1 MVAELSKIVFFM
13 KNTLLKMSKSVGI
26 FLVILII
33 SVGAKAQVFPGGP
46 GTSGSGI
53 QANGQSASN
62 GPVVPFDG
70 GMSLM
75 LIVSGVGYASKQL
88 RMKK

>member
-1 MVAELSKIVFFM
+1 M
-13 KNTLLKMSKSVGI
+13 KNTLMKMNKI
-26 FLVILII
+26 VIITLMMLTVALI
-33 SVGAKAQVFPGGP
+33 SNAQPTGTP

-53 QANGQSASN
+53 QANGQAASN

-75 LIVSGVGYASKQL
+75 LLASGVGYASKKL
-88 RMKK
+88 KRKK